1 MSRSTVADVLA
12 DGLARAGARRFF
24 APADAPAVVV
34 AAARRRGVDVAG
46 AGDPHD
52 AGMLAA
58 VTGILTDA
66 PGVVLAARAAPG
78 LRAALAGALRMRAPL
93 VVVTGSEDD
102 GGLLGPATKATLM
115 AEPASAAH
123 WVAHAS
129 QLALTHPRGPVHL
142 AAPLP
147 EAAALP
153 VATACRPAAP
163 APSPA
168 AALDAVAAALAAAG
182 RPLLVTGLEC
192 NGDDARW
199 LRALAE
205 SLPAPVLATA
215 AGRGV
220 LPDPHPLALGV
231 LTDDHPLLA
240 QADLLVLI
248 GVDDAEL
255 PPGVAAVRAVRLAR
269 SGSGVHVPAAEAVG
283 DVGAI
288 IEELAPRLRGRAGA
302 DWDVAALDRTKR
314 RVRDGA
320 VASSSGRIVARAREL
335 TEAGAL
341 AAGELPL
348 DAWQAVAP
356 HEALAPPAL
365 PARRFAVPAAVAAAL
380 VDGERSVVAFTTD
393 PLAGGLETCRLLAG
407 REGRVV
413 IVALTGVS
421 SALRERAGALGLA
434 VLEVADEDGF
444 ARAFDRAL
452 VARRPALVVA
462 PAGR

>member
-24 APADAPAVVV
+24 ATADAPAAVV
-34 AAARRRGVDVAG
+34 AAARRRGVDVA
-46 AGDPHD
+46 AAADPHD

-58 VTGILTDA
+58 VTGILTEA

-78 LRAALAGALRMRAPL
+78 LRAAVAGALRMRAPL
-93 VVVTGSEDD
+93 VVVTGPEDD
-102 GGLLGPATKATLM
+102 GALLAPATKATLE

-123 WVAHAS
+123 WIAHAA

-142 AAPLP
+142 AAPSP
-147 EAAALP
+147 ETASLP

-163 APSPA
+163 APPSA
-168 AALDAVAAALAAAG
+168 AALDAVAAALATAG

-192 NGDDARW
+192 NGDDAKW

-205 SLPAPVLATA
+205 SLPAPVLATP

-220 LPDPHPLALGV
+220 LPDPHPLALGA
-231 LTDDHPLLA
+231 LADDHPLLA
-240 QADLLVLI
+240 QADLLVLV
-248 GVDDAEL
+248 GVDEAEL
-255 PPGVAAVRAVRLAR
+255 PPGVGLARAVRMAR
-269 SGSGVHVPAAEAVG
+269 SGSGAHAPVAEAVG

-320 VASSSGRIVARAREL
+320 VASSWGRIVARAREL

-348 DAWQAVAP
+348 DAWQAVTP

-393 PLAGGLETCRLLAG
+393 PLAGGLQTCRLLAG
-407 REGRVV
+407 REARAV
-413 IVALTGVS
+413 IVAMSGGS
-421 SALRERAGALGLA
+421 SALRERARDLGLA
-434 VLEVADEDGF
+434 VLGADHENGF
-444 ARAFDRAL
+444 AAAFDRAL
-452 VARRPALVVA
+452 AARRPALVVV
-462 PAGR
+462 PAG